1 MLTKREQEV
10 MKLRQEG
17 LTQIE
22 VAEKLEISQ
31 AAVSSF
37 ERNAQ
42 RKITDAQETLVVA
55 KTLGVEL

>member
-1 MLTKREQEV
+1 MLTGREQEV

-17 LTQIE
+17 LTQTE
-22 VAEKLEISQ
+22 VASALKISQ

-42 RKITDAQETLVVA
+42 RKIEDAQETLRVA
-55 KTLGVEL
+55 HKLGVDS

>member
-22 VAEKLEISQ
+22 VAETLQISQ